1 MSITG
6 AVAAEIVGSVSTG
19 LDSLFT
25 SDEERLQAQNVFKG
39 IEQKINESM
48 NNLQA
53 KIQEAVS
60 SRHTADMM
68 SDSWLSKNIRPL
80 TLITMTLATL
90 YLVFFVNPESE
101 VAIAAYQLKLGLL
114 TSLDLLMYGF
124 YFGSRGVEKVAASV
138 AALMNKPK
146 KPKKDDFSEDD
157 DW

>member
-6 AVAAEIVGSVSTG
+6 AVAAEIVGSVSSG

-39 IEQKINESM
+39 IEQKIGESM
-48 NNLQA
+48 NKLKGQIESA
-53 KIQEAVS
+53 IS
-60 SRHTADMM
+60 SRHEKDMM

-114 TSLDLLMYGF
+114 TSLDLLIFGF

-146 KPKKDDFSEDD
+146 KPEPEDD
-157 DW
+157 EDW

>member
-6 AVAAEIVGSVSTG
+6 KVAAEIVGSVSSG

-68 SDSWLSKNIRPL
+68 SDSWLSKNIRPI

-90 YLVFFVNPESE
+90 YLVFYVNPETDPQ
-101 VAIAAYQLKLGLL
+101 IAAYQLKLGLL
-114 TSLDLLMYGF
+114 TSLDLLIYGF

-146 KPKKDDFSEDD
+146 KSKPEPEDD
-157 DW
+157 EDW

>member
-6 AVAAEIVGSVSTG
+6 KVAAEIVGSVSTG

-39 IEQKINESM
+39 IEQKIKESM

-68 SDSWLSKNIRPL
+68 SDSWLSKNIRPI

-90 YLVFFVNPESE
+90 YMVFFITPVTDPE
-101 VAIAAYQLKLGLL
+101 VAAYSLKLGLL
-114 TSLDLLMYGF
+114 TSLDLLIYGF

-146 KPKKDDFSEDD
+146 KPEPEDD
-157 DW
+157 EDW